1 MTTTAAERKVVLISE
16 LKQGRWPMTTAPT
29 LSSNDLSRLI
39 VAGAF
44 EARTVTIGA
53 KEALDMSMRV
63 IAEAIERGVIHME
76 TFDVKDS
83 A

>member
-1 MTTTAAERKVVLISE
+1 MTTAAERRVVLISE

-39 VAGAF
+39 IAGAF
-44 EARTVTIGA
+44 ETRTVTIGA

-63 IAEAIERGVIHME
+63 IAGALERGVIHME

>member
-1 MTTTAAERKVVLISE
+1 MTTTAAERKVVLI
-16 LKQGRWPMTTAPT
+16 
-29 LSSNDLSRLI
+29 SNDLSRLI

-63 IAEAIERGVIHME
+63 IAEALERGVIHME

>member
-1 MTTTAAERKVVLISE
+1 MTTAAERRVVLILE

-39 VAGAF
+39 IAGAF
-44 EARTVTIGA
+44 KTRTVTVGA

-63 IAEAIERGVIHME
+63 IAEALERGVIHVE